1 MGAVSID
8 TQRKEREYRHLT
20 LSDEAVVKYLIMFRS
35 EVDILYGAS
44 TNVNVDQA
52 GDVFEF
58 NQELI
63 SLYASLDGVLEKCN
77 LTNKQKEILGYF
89 YDGYTISDMSK
100 QFGINGHSAYR
111 VLNRAIKKIVDI
123 NNHDWKE
130 CLKNQKYI
138 D

>member
-44 TNVNVDQA
+44 TNVNIDQA

-63 SLYASLDGVLEKCN
+63 SLYASLDNVLDKCN
-77 LTNKQKEILGYF
+77 LTNKQRKILGYF

-123 NNHDWKE
+123 NNYDWKE
-130 CLKNQKYI
+130 CLKIKNT
-138 D
+138 